1 MARSVSL
8 QSALLHNTSYLTPG
22 FYPDPVWFSI
32 SYLPTRLVLA
42 LHSETRFHKQ
52 GVSSSNSF
60 RLSLESHF
68 TQESFCFA
76 LRSPSIVRFTLSSA
90 LQSCVSDLPD
100 SHASCGDVNCWLV
113 TSLHAPGIMYGQHSA
128 DFLSLPPLC
137 AGPGVTSDDQERA
150 GAGLSP
156 LTGIRAV
163 H

>member
-1 MARSVSL
+1 MSVS
-8 QSALLHNTSYLTPG
+8 SPRYSITPVISPPGFTLTPSG
-22 FYPDPVWFSI
+22 SVSPI
-32 SYLPTRLVLA
+32 SRLVLA

-60 RLSLESHF
+60 SLSLESHF
-68 TQESFCFA
+68 TQEVFCFA
-76 LRSPSIVRFTLSSA
+76 LRFTLSSA

-113 TSLHAPGIMYGQHSA
+113 TSHHALGIMYGQHSA

-137 AGPGVTSDDQERA
+137 AGPGVTPDNQERA
-150 GAGLSP
+150 VTGLCCCP
-156 LTGIRAV
+156 LTGIMAV